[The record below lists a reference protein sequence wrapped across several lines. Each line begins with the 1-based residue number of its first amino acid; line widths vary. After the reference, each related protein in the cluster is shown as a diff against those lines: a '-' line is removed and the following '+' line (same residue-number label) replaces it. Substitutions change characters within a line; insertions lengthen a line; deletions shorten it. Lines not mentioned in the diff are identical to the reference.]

1 MAATEAQ
8 SLSSE
13 DLARFRVILDE
24 PAAKLGASFDVYAD
38 ALAEIV
44 LESSPQFAIGIF
56 GDWGSGKTTL
66 MQAIESRVKRR
77 DSAVAVWFNAWRYEK
92 EAHLIV
98 PLLDT
103 LRAALVAWAE
113 EDKRR
118 ATPAAER
125 AREAAK
131 VVGRAARALFA
142 GLSVTVG
149 LPPVDLG
156 FDGGKALEAF
166 KDRQE
171 DEATSFYFAS
181 FTALRDA
188 LKQFFESGAERIVVF
203 VDDLDRCLPNS
214 ALEVLESMKLFFDLE
229 GFVFVVGLDQGVI
242 ERSIEAKYQ
251 PAAPVFVVDRDGR
264 EETTATGPDRGP
276 QAPQPPRAVT
286 PTGTSAPIS
295 GAEYV
300 KKIFQVPFT
309 LPRIST
315 SDLAQFFDEL
325 LDNAGLEDKQKDH
338 LKTQLG
344 PHLGYLSGESA
355 VNPRELKR
363 MVNAYTVQSKML
375 NAKLDDFEPE
385 VLAVLLTI
393 GFRTEWRRVY
403 DTLVESP
410 TGFVGEL
417 GSRLPSE
424 GTVNP
429 TFAPDARVLGE
440 AIPLSFM
447 QYVYEVGRPLL
458 RGELEPY
465 ISSVESGHT
474 GDPNITEAL
483 KIVRRFRTAIAVATD
498 DPEAASVESRV
509 RGDIETLLSVATR
522 FTSAGPAGE
531 EIPRLT
537 DELGGLV
544 GSVGDPASRDSALS
558 RMRTVVDRLYDVLR
572 ELRRQT
578 TIGAAS

>member
-1 MAATEAQ
+1 
-8 SLSSE
+8 
-13 DLARFRVILDE
+13 
-24 PAAKLGASFDVYAD
+24 
-38 ALAEIV
+38 
-44 LESSPQFAIGIF
+44 
-56 GDWGSGKTTL
+56 
-66 MQAIESRVKRR
+66 
-77 DSAVAVWFNAWRYEK
+77 
-92 EAHLIV
+92 
-98 PLLDT
+98 
-103 LRAALVAWAE
+103 
-113 EDKRR
+113 
-118 ATPAAER
+118 
-125 AREAAK
+125 
-131 VVGRAARALFA
+131 
-142 GLSVTVG
+142 
-149 LPPVDLG
+149 
-156 FDGGKALEAF
+156 
-166 KDRQE
+166 
-171 DEATSFYFAS
+171 
-181 FTALRDA
+181 
-188 LKQFFESGAERIVVF
+188 
-203 VDDLDRCLPNS
+203 
-214 ALEVLESMKLFFDLE
+214 FDLE

-385 VLAVLLTI
+385 VLAVPLT
-393 GFRTEWRRVY
+393 
-403 DTLVESP
+403 
-410 TGFVGEL
+410 
-417 GSRLPSE
+417 
-424 GTVNP
+424 
-429 TFAPDARVLGE
+429 
-440 AIPLSFM
+440 
-447 QYVYEVGRPLL
+447 
-458 RGELEPY
+458 
-465 ISSVESGHT
+465 
-474 GDPNITEAL
+474 
-483 KIVRRFRTAIAVATD
+483 IVRRFRTAIAVATD

-558 RMRTVVDRLYDVLR
+558 RMRTVVD
-572 ELRRQT
+572 
-578 TIGAAS
+578 